1 MSRDT
6 LLGGILKIAGAGALL
21 YGAYKL
27 GESNANKQIKENKTE
42 PIVPVVE
49 TKEELVKEKTEE
61 ETVIELIEE
70 LRNKPNKSRNDKFN
84 IDLLGVKLKQ
94 IRNKK

>member
-42 PIVPVVE
+42 PIVPLVE
-49 TKEELVKEKTEE
+49 TKEEVREKTEE

-70 LRNKPNKSRNDKFN
+70 LRSKPNKTRNDKFN

>member
-1 MSRDT
+1 MSRNT

-27 GESNANKQIKENKTE
+27 GEIHANRQIKENDIE
-42 PIVPVVE
+42 PIVPLDVI
-49 TKEELVKEKTEE
+49 KEEVKEKTEE

-70 LRNKPNKSRNDKFN
+70 LRNKPNKSKNDRFN
-84 IDLLGVKLKQ
+84 IDLLEVKLKQ
-94 IRNKK
+94 IRKQK

>member
-27 GESNANKQIKENKTE
+27 GEIHANRQIKESVTE
-42 PIVPVVE
+42 PIVPLVE
-49 TKEELVKEKTEE
+49 TKEEVKEKTEE
-61 ETVIELIEE
+61 ETIIELIEE
-70 LRNKPNKSRNDKFN
+70 LRNKPNKNRNDKFN
-84 IDLLGVKLKQ
+84 IDLLEVKLKQ
-94 IRNKK
+94 IRKQK